1 MPGLPASALKSA
13 CDRQRAAPFG
23 KFPPTRPAVCRFFLP
38 PRNFHGLRLQKIF
51 GKATD
56 VLRIAYFF
64 RRYDAKFRKNAG
76 TRRRYSFNLTLT
88 AALWNGKL
96 APLKPQ
102 RFYLKTEHI
111 NKGVD
116 GEKYRG
122 KSVKV
127 SRRQW
132 EACTRV
138 RAKNTPEL
146 RSERGDTCQ

>member
-1 MPGLPASALKSA
+1 MPAPPAEALKSV
-13 CDRQRAAPFG
+13 CDRHRAALFG
-23 KFPPTRPAVCRFFLP
+23 KSPETRPAASKILP
-38 PRNFHGLRLQKIF
+38 PSRNFHRMRLQKMF
-51 GKATD
+51 GKVTD
-56 VLRIAYFF
+56 VLRIAYFPGG
-64 RRYDAKFRKNAG
+64 YDAMFRKNAG
-76 TRRRYSFNLTLT
+76 ACRRYSFNLTLT
-88 AALWNGKL
+88 AALWDGKL

-102 RFYLKTEHI
+102 RFYLKTENI

-127 SRRQW
+127 SRWQW

-146 RSERGDTCQ
+146 RSERGDPCY

>member
-1 MPGLPASALKSA
+1 MPGLPASVLKSA
-13 CDRQRAAPFG
+13 CDRHRAVLFG
-23 KFPPTRPAVCRFFLP
+23 KFPEKRPAASKFLSP
-38 PRNFHGLRLQKIF
+38 PRNFYRLGLQKMF

-56 VLRIAYFF
+56 VLRIAYFSGD
-64 RRYDAKFRKNAG
+64 YDAMFRKNAG
-76 TRRRYSFNLTLT
+76 ACQRYSFNLTLT
-88 AALWNGKL
+88 AALWDGKL

-102 RFYLKTEHI
+102 RFYLKTKHI

-146 RSERGDTCQ
+146 RSERGDPCY

>member
-1 MPGLPASALKSA
+1 MF
-13 CDRQRAAPFG
+13 D
-23 KFPPTRPAVCRFFLP
+23 
-38 PRNFHGLRLQKIF
+38 
-51 GKATD
+51 KATN
-56 VLRIAYFF
+56 VLRIAYIPGD
-64 RRYDAKFRKNAG
+64 YDAIFSKNA
-76 TRRRYSFNLTLT
+76 RACREYSFNLTLT
-88 AALWNGKL
+88 AALWGGKL

-146 RSERGDTCQ
+146 RSERGTPCQ

>member
-1 MPGLPASALKSA
+1 MPAPPAGALKSV
-13 CDRQRAAPFG
+13 CDGQRAVPFG
-23 KFPPTRPAVCRFFLP
+23 KSSEGRPAASEFLVAL
-38 PRNFHGLRLQKIF
+38 RNFHGLWLQKIF

-56 VLRIAYFF
+56 VLRIEYFSAGC
-64 RRYDAKFRKNAG
+64 DAMFRKNAG
-76 TRRRYSFNLTLT
+76 ACRRYSFNLTLT
-88 AALWNGKL
+88 AALSNGKL

-102 RFYLKTEHI
+102 RFYLKTENI

-122 KSVKV
+122 RSVKV

-146 RSERGDTCQ
+146 RSERGVPCQ